1 MADELLTIKEIAATL
16 KLAEKTVYAMAQAG
30 ELPVFKVRGQW
41 RMRKDDFDRW
51 MDDQAKKAIG
61 STSVKVK

>member
-51 MDDQAKKAIG
+51 MDDQAKKAIA